1 MISTN
6 QFKSGMAIVVDGD
19 IYKIVEYQHVKPG
32 KGGAIVRTKLK
43 RLRTN
48 KTLEKTFR
56 PDDKFE
62 EAFIEEK
69 KIQYLY
75 NCQDTYYFMD
85 QETYEE
91 VAFDTDKLGNML
103 GLLKENMV
111 VVAVYCKNEIL
122 EINLPMFIELK
133 ITETEP
139 GFKGD
144 TAKNSFKPATLE
156 TGAQIQVPLFVNG
169 NDMIK
174 IDTRTST
181 YVERV

>member
-6 QFKSGMAIVVDGD
+6 QFKSGMAIVVDKE
-19 IYKIVEYQHVKPG
+19 IYQIVEYQHVKPG
-32 KGGAIVRTKLK
+32 KGGAFVRTKLK
-43 RLRTN
+43 NLRTY
-48 KTLEKTFR
+48 KTLDKTFR
-56 PDDKFE
+56 PDEKFD

-75 NCQDTYYFMD
+75 NSQDTYHFMD

-91 VAFDTDKLGNML
+91 VSFEKDKIGDIL

-111 VVAVYCKNEIL
+111 VTAVYCKNEIL

-133 ITETEP
+133 IVSTEP

-156 TGAQIQVPLFVNG
+156 TGASIQVPLFVNEK
-169 NDMIK
+169 DVIK
-174 IDTRTST
+174 IDTRTIS

>member
-6 QFKSGMAIVVDGD
+6 QFKSGMAVVVDGD
-19 IYKIVEYQHVKPG
+19 IYQIVEYQHVKPG
-32 KGGAIVRTKLK
+32 KGGAFVRTKLK
-43 RLRTN
+43 NLRTN
-48 KTLEKTFR
+48 KTLDKTFR
-56 PDDKFE
+56 PDEKFE

-69 KIQYLY
+69 KILYLY
-75 NCQDTYYFMD
+75 NSQDTYHFMD

-91 VAFDTDKLGNML
+91 ISFDKERLGDIL
-103 GLLKENMV
+103 DLLKENMV
-111 VVAVYCKNEIL
+111 VAAVYCKNELL

-133 ITETEP
+133 IVETEP

-156 TGAQIQVPLFVNG
+156 TGALIQVPLFVNED
-169 NDMIK
+169 DMIK
-174 IDTRTST
+174 IDTRTHS